1 MGKLFNTNIY
11 CCISVWTYLFYYFV
25 SFAGGAL
32 MASTKSNFG
41 KILQLHNIRRNYIAW
56 LCNLA
61 QLNSGYCTSLNSYL
75 SRNDKDVPNLCPV
88 RNESPLDYNL
98 FACPMKPT
106 HLTGFI
112 LFPHPVQTAHLLGLL
127 DEFADNQL
135 VLCYPN
141 KLWINL

>member
-1 MGKLFNTNIY
+1 
-11 CCISVWTYLFYYFV
+11 
-25 SFAGGAL
+25 

-61 QLNSGYCTSLNSYL
+61 QLNSGHCTSLNSYL

-88 RNESPLDYNL
+88 RNESPLDYNV